1 MATAHLIVRATLAD
15 PADRQKFDHWYQ
27 TEHLPD
33 AVKGFTAR
41 RAWRSWSKTSPL
53 VHIAFYEFA
62 DLVQAEP
69 IQGSPA
75 LSALIAEFD
84 RVWGTR
90 VSRTREVIEM
100 AGEFPAPNSER

>member
-15 PADRQKFDHWYQ
+15 PADRPKFDHWYQ

-33 AVKGFTAR
+33 AAKGFNAR
-41 RAWRSWSKTSPL
+41 RAWRSWSKSSPL

-62 DLVQAEP
+62 DSDQANA

-100 AGEFPAPNSER
+100 AGEFPIREPA